1 MALNRVGSCGR
12 PANRGRDPERGKA
25 VRTQIILALLITASA
40 AAQSYS
46 TNGDEQLAVYIARA
60 VENNPAVRESFA
72 RYRSSLQRL
81 PQVSALPDP
90 MIAVTQFARSPE
102 TRVGPQ
108 TTMFSISQ
116 RFPWFG
122 KLSDR
127 EKVAAKEAAVLAA
140 LHEADKAEVVRQ
152 VKRAYYDLAYVD
164 TAAGITNEDLE
175 LLRHYETLAQARY
188 AQGLGLQQA
197 VVKLQAEITRGLNRL
212 EIFQR
217 QRVDAEAVLNKLMDR
232 AVDAPLARVKLPAI
246 PAGAADTDR
255 LYALARQ
262 RRPEIE
268 AAFQQI
274 ESEEKRIHLARKQ
287 YRPDFTV
294 GASFTNVLGRR
305 DPAGSMMPPP
315 GNGKNIYS
323 VTVGVNLP
331 IFRRKYDAGVLEAT
345 ERFLASK
352 AGYRRQVNQAEVTI
366 RSATFRLE
374 TIRRQISLFEDAL
387 LPQAE
392 QALHSSEAAY
402 STGSLGVLELLD
414 SERVLLDVRLGL
426 AQMRGDYMKALAETE
441 RAAGAAFPE
450 EKPLPAGSPLLDE
463 NPLPE
468 ER

>member
-1 MALNRVGSCGR
+1 MRI
-12 PANRGRDPERGKA
+12 
-25 VRTQIILALLITASA
+25 QIILGLWLTASA
-40 AAQSYS
+40 TAQSYS
-46 TNGDEQLAVYIARA
+46 TNGDEQLAGYIARA
-60 VENNPAVRESFA
+60 VENNPAVTESFA

-90 MIAVTQFARSPE
+90 MIGVTQFARSPE

-108 TTMFSISQ
+108 TAMLSVSQ

-152 VKRAYYDLAYVD
+152 VKLAYYDLAYLD
-164 TAAGITNEDLE
+164 SAAAITNEDVE
-175 LLRHYETLAQARY
+175 LLRHYETLAEVRY

-197 VVKLQAEITRGLNRL
+197 ALKLQAEITRGLNRL

-232 AVDAPLARVKLPAI
+232 QVDAPLARVKLPAV
-246 PAGAADTDR
+246 PAGVPDTDR

-274 ESEEKRIHLARKQ
+274 EGDEKRIHLARKQ

-294 GASFTNVLGRR
+294 GADFTNVLGRR
-305 DPAGSMMPPP
+305 DPAGRMLPPP

-374 TIRRQISLFEDAL
+374 SIRRQISLFENAL
-387 LPQAE
+387 LPQAG
-392 QALHSSEAAY
+392 QALRSSEAAY
-402 STGSLGVLELLD
+402 STGSLSVLELLD

-441 RAAGAAFPE
+441 RATGAAFPE
-450 EKPLPAGSPLLDE
+450 EKPPAADA
-463 NPLPE
+463 PLPE
-468 ER
+468 AKPLLEEK